1 MIFSKS
7 FCPFCVKVKELFK
20 SLDIEYTAVEL
31 DQIEEGEEM
40 QKILEERFVIFGEI
54 LGTVSFD
61 FQMNPNFKVDV
72 LKEV

>member
-54 LGTVSFD
+54 LGTVSVD
-61 FQMNPNFKVDV
+61 FQINPNFKVDV

>member
-7 FCPFCVKVKELFK
+7 FCPFCVKVKELLK

-40 QKILEERFVIFGEI
+40 QKILEERYVMFGEI
-54 LGTVSFD
+54 
-61 FQMNPNFKVDV
+61 
-72 LKEV
+72 